1 MEIVA
6 EEELSEPQKS
16 VVVRLLRRGKSAN
29 QRPYRQLA
37 RQCTLMARV
46 YIRASGQ
53 YIRRLLQL
61 IRSPVPCAIEG
72 VSTRQSEDR

>member
-61 IRSPVPCAIEG
+61 RSPVPCAIEG
-72 VSTRQSEDR
+72 VSTRQSQDR